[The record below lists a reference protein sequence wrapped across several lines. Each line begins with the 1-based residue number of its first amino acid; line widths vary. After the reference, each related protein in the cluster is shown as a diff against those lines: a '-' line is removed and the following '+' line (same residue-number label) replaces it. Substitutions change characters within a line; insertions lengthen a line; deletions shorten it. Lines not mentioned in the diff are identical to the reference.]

1 MSVFAYR
8 NNARTMRVSAEEA
21 LRDDRS
27 KVYYCLQK
35 DCDARLHVVDGMT
48 PYFAANSSF
57 GHRTGCIYASN
68 RFDSSRYDTKD
79 FDVEYF
85 VSKLLLESGGSD
97 YAESKRGFP
106 KDVGHS
112 TVLPIRTL
120 KVLYD
125 ICKSYK
131 IDDYINQ
138 VSVSSLLLDGRT
150 FLNYPIENGRFRIV
164 ECRTKQDQ
172 KIRYDKEKQTIVVRE
187 PNSHNRIILN
197 FNNRDLFWETK
208 DKMYLNSSCLFVVAG
223 IWEKGDYDNSHA
235 CNIVNKRQV
244 LVIK

>member
-138 VSVSSLLLDGRT
+138 VPVSSLLLDERT
-150 FLNYPIENGRFRIV
+150 FLNYPIENGRF
-164 ECRTKQDQ
+164 
-172 KIRYDKEKQTIVVRE
+172 
-187 PNSHNRIILN
+187 SIILN

-235 CNIVNKRQV
+235 CSIVNKRQV